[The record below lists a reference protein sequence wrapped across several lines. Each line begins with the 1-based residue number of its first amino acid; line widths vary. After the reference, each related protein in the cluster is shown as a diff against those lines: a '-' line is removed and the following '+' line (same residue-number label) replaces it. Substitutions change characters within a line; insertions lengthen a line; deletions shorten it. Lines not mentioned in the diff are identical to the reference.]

1 MTRIRDMKVG
11 ILIGRFQP
19 LHKGHVN
26 AIEFARDNSERL
38 FVIVGSAEKSNQE
51 RNPFSF
57 EERKKMI
64 SLALKGKK
72 LHDNISIVPINDA
85 SNHTELIKSIKNTIG
100 EYNLIFTND
109 ELTEKL
115 FKEDGAEV
123 LNVPLQDRNE
133 LSATEVRK
141 RLELDKEWESLVT
154 PEIAQYLKEINAVER
169 MKSIV

>member
-26 AIEFARDNSERL
+26 AIEFARNNSERL

-57 EERKKMI
+57 EERKRMI
-64 SLALKGKK
+64 GLALKGKK
-72 LHDNISIVPINDA
+72 LQDNISIVPINDA
-85 SNHTELIKSIKNTIG
+85 RNHTEWIKSIKNTIG

-154 PEIAQYLKEINAVER
+154 PEIAQYLKEINAVGR